1 MGSFVSAGEPG
12 QFPLIQKYN
21 SFRLSLAHS
30 IHGPGT
36 GLLQSLTTDK
46 LVGRHGPES
55 LNGVPFAR
63 PSVEE
68 NGVEVESSCQ

>member
-1 MGSFVSAGEPG
+1 MDKHRAGEPG
-12 QFPLIQKYN
+12 
-21 SFRLSLAHS
+21 SLT
-30 IHGPGT
+30 PGT